1 LNRASSKDEIYELTE
16 AATELTN
23 HLSTTRQQ
31 LAEYTEELEVRV
43 ADRTRDL
50 EESRTQLVEQVKTR
64 NRELNTLNEIA
75 ELITR
80 SFRLSDILPRVLEK
94 TAGLIPAEGAAI
106 YRLSGSGELANL
118 ELEVQQNAAKL
129 TPRLVDRKVPEP
141 GKVPQSLSEAIWIA
155 ADGDMST
162 FVCRR
167 NKNCINVP
175 LVCRDRVLGVMIF
188 VGVDMEETSDEQK
201 ELLLSV
207 GKQVGITIDS
217 LLNVAAL
224 VQHKE
229 LLQSVFDGIPDI
241 MVLMDRNRVIR
252 MANRAY
258 LKRHGRTLEQAIGRK
273 CLALEGEC
281 DCSLAGTR
289 LAEAMATRRQTREE
303 ITTQI
308 GEIFRVY
315 CYPILGEA
323 GEVWGILRYAKDITL
338 EKQVESRIQQTEKMA
353 ALGQLAAGVAHEINN
368 PLGIIL
374 CYTDLLRR
382 QLPDREESLQDLETI
397 EKQAGNCQRIVSD
410 LLNFSRSRKAEPV
423 PVDVNQAVTEVVHM
437 VQQQFEKK
445 GTVLQTELEEGLPEV
460 DLDTDRIQ
468 QVFLNLMMNAQQ
480 ALDGRSGRILISTT
494 FRRESSSIV
503 VVVGD
508 NGPGIPPEIRSQIFD
523 PFFSTKQTGEG
534 TGLGLSVSYGI
545 VKEHGGDIEVRSNPG
560 KWTEFVV
567 TLPVRSETE
576 NRL

>member
-1 LNRASSKDEIYELTE
+1 
-16 AATELTN
+16 
-23 HLSTTRQQ
+23 
-31 LAEYTEELEVRV
+31 
-43 ADRTRDL
+43 
-50 EESRTQLVEQVKTR
+50 
-64 NRELNTLNEIA
+64 
-75 ELITR
+75 
-80 SFRLSDILPRVLEK
+80 
-94 TAGLIPAEGAAI
+94 
-106 YRLSGSGELANL
+106 
-118 ELEVQQNAAKL
+118 
-129 TPRLVDRKVPEP
+129 
-141 GKVPQSLSEAIWIA
+141 
-155 ADGDMST
+155 MST

-175 LVCRDRVLGVMIF
+175 LVCRERVLGVMIF

-217 LLNVAAL
+217 LFNVAAL

-258 LKRHGRTLEQAIGRK
+258 LKRHGCTLEQAIGRK

-289 LAEAMATRRQTREE
+289 LSEAMATRRQTREE
-303 ITTQI
+303 ITTQK

-315 CYPILGEA
+315 CYPILDEA

-353 ALGQLAAGVAHEINN
+353 ALGQLDAGVAHEINN

-410 LLNFSRSRKAEPV
+410 LLNFSRSRTAEPV
-423 PVDVNQAVTEVVHM
+423 PVDVNQAVTEVIHM

-460 DLDTDRIQ
+460 DLDPDRIQ
-468 QVFLNLMMNAQQ
+468 QVFLNLMMNAHQ
-480 ALDGRSGRILISTT
+480 ALDGRSGRIRISTA
-494 FRRESSSIV
+494 FRPESSSIA

-508 NGPGIPPEIRSQIFD
+508 NGPGIPPEIRSRIFD

-560 KWTEFVV
+560 EWTEFVV